1 VVLGLRLFTL
11 ISNEKAM
18 TFLSWFKKLCLVT
31 TAALLTSCA
40 STPYEFTQSANYSHR
55 VKFLVMHYTAIDFE
69 KSMRALVDE
78 GGLSAHYLLP
88 ELNDPSYPEDELK
101 VIQLVDEHD
110 RAWHAG
116 TSFWQGRE
124 DLNDQSIGIEIVNVP
139 SCHYPEVKPD
149 EQMENDASK
158 LCIFPDF
165 DPKQIALLIE
175 LSKGILARN
184 PDIGPTQVVGHSDI
198 APTRK
203 NDPGPRFPWY
213 QLYQAGIGAWYD
225 SDTVDK
231 YWQQFSLVKPS
242 ISLMQKALRG
252 YGYDV
257 HVTNQLDPQTLDTLS
272 AFQMHFLPWHV
283 SGNADAR
290 SAAVLFALMEK
301 YFPKKAAKL
310 MLQYQQQQLAPE
322 PIIKPLANAQVV
334 LQVPNPNPSSRALV
348 NDRGT
353 FKAYKGRGEIIIENN
368 TATSADI
375 FINGEKINIAQ
386 PLMANNSYKYSLSK
400 RTHNGTNTFKVEN
413 VQPEGANLTLRFSYP
428 TLVTKPVKSVQFNNV
443 DKLIN
448 EEVAAGFP
456 GAVLAVIKDG
466 KLIKL
471 SHYGDAKKYLADG
484 SLLEQPQ
491 QMKSDT
497 LFDIA
502 SNSKM
507 FATNL
512 ALMKLASEG
521 KVDVEKPLFYYLPE
535 FRGAGREQRLV
546 KDLLTHS
553 AGYPAVVDFHRKD
566 NKFGERFF
574 SQNSLRTKN
583 LLLTGVPFVAGRSVK
598 HLYSDIDYMLLGV
611 LVERLSGQSLD
622 NYVEGQIYQPLGLT
636 HTVYNPLQ
644 KGFIKNQIAAT
655 ELMGNT
661 RDGRISFDNVRT
673 DVLQGQVHDEKAFY
687 SLGGVAG
694 HAGLFSTGQ
703 DLAVLAQLLLNR
715 GGYGDKQI
723 FTPQVLEQF
732 IAPQASDE
740 SYGLGWRRA
749 GNGALQWHFG
759 PYASPQA
766 YGHTGWTGT
775 VTVIDPAYDL
785 AIILLTN
792 ARHTPIEGNETDY
805 EFMGRKFETGKY
817 GSIVS
822 LIYEA
827 ILNKH

>member
-1 VVLGLRLFTL
+1 MGLRLFTL

-55 VKFLVMHYTAIDFE
+55 VKFLVMHYTAIDYE

-165 DPKQIALLIE
+165 DAKQIALLIE

-368 TATSADI
+368 TVTSADI

-413 VQPEGANLTLRFSYP
+413 VQPEGASLTLRFSYP

-687 SLGGVAG
+687 ALGGVAG

>member
-1 VVLGLRLFTL
+1 
-11 ISNEKAM
+11 M

-165 DPKQIALLIE
+165 DAKQIALLIE
-175 LSKGILARN
+175 LSKGILACN

-231 YWQQFSLVKPS
+231 YWQQFNLVKPS

-290 SAAVLFALMEK
+290 SAAVLFALMQK

-368 TATSADI
+368 TVTSADI

-386 PLMANNSYKYSLSK
+386 PLMANKSYKYSLSK

-413 VQPEGANLTLRFSYP
+413 VQPEGASLTLRFPYP

-687 SLGGVAG
+687 ALGGVAG

>member
-1 VVLGLRLFTL
+1 MGLRLFTL

-165 DPKQIALLIE
+165 DAKQIALLIE

-290 SAAVLFALMEK
+290 SAAVLFALMQK

-535 FRGAGREQRLV
+535 YRGAGREQRLV

>member
-1 VVLGLRLFTL
+1 
-11 ISNEKAM
+11 M
-18 TFLSWFKKLCLVT
+18 TFIPWLKKVSLIITTTLLV
-31 TAALLTSCA
+31 SCA
-40 STPYEFTQSANYSHR
+40 SAPYEFTQSANYSHR
-55 VKFLVMHYTAIDFE
+55 VKFLVMHYTAIDYE
-69 KSMRALVDE
+69 KSERVLVKE

-88 ELNDPSYPEDELK
+88 ESNDESYPDDELK

-116 TSFWQGRE
+116 RSYWQGRE

-139 SCHYPEVKPD
+139 TCHYPDIKPTVH
-149 EQMENDASK
+149 MENDASK
-158 LCIFPDF
+158 LCIFPDY
-165 DPKQIALLIE
+165 DAKQVELLIE
-175 LSKGILARN
+175 LSKDILARN

-213 QLYQAGIGAWYD
+213 KLYKAGIGAWYD
-225 SDTVDK
+225 SETVDK
-231 YWQQFSLVKPS
+231 YWQQFSLSTPS
-242 ISLMQKALRG
+242 IGLIQKALRG
-252 YGYDV
+252 YGYEV
-257 HVTNQLDPQTLDTLS
+257 YATNQLDPQTLDTLS

-290 SAAVLFALMEK
+290 SASVLFALMEK

-310 MLQYQQQQLAPE
+310 MAEYQQQQQAPE
-322 PIIKPLANAQVV
+322 PVVKPLGNAQVAV
-334 LQVPNPNPSSRALV
+334 QVPTANPSSRKLV

-368 TATSADI
+368 NATSADI

-386 PLMANNSYKYSLSK
+386 PLTAQKIYQYSLKK
-400 RTHNGTNTFKVEN
+400 RTHNGINTFKVEN
-413 VQPEGANLTLRFSYP
+413 VLPKGAHLTLRFPYP
-428 TLVTKPVKSVQFNNV
+428 SLNTNATNSVSFSEV

-448 EEVAAGFP
+448 KEVSEGFP
-456 GAVLAVIKDG
+456 GAVLAVVKDG
-466 KLIKL
+466 KLVKL
-471 SHYGDAKKYLADG
+471 SQYGDAKKYNADG
-484 SLLEQPQ
+484 SLLAQPQ
-491 QMKSDT
+491 KMQADT

-521 KVDVEKPLFYYLPE
+521 KLDVEKPLFYYLPE

-583 LLLTGVPFVAGRSVK
+583 LLLTGVPFVAGRNVK

-611 LVERLSGQSLD
+611 LVERLAGQPLD
-622 NYVEGQIYQPLGLT
+622 AYVEGQIYQPLGLKNT
-636 HTVYNPLQ
+636 MYNPLQ
-644 KGFIKNQIAAT
+644 KGVTKNHIAAT

-661 RDGRISFDNVRT
+661 RGGRIIFDNART

-687 SLGGVAG
+687 ALGGVAG
-694 HAGLFSTGQ
+694 HAGLFSTAE
-703 DLAVLAQLLLNR
+703 DLAVLTQLLLNR
-715 GGYGDKQI
+715 GGYDNKQL

-732 IAPQASDE
+732 ITAQASDE
-740 SYGLGWRRA
+740 TYGLGWRRA
-749 GNGALQWHFG
+749 GNHARTWHFG
-759 PYASPQA
+759 PYASSQA

-775 VTVIDPAYDL
+775 VTVIDPVHDL
-785 AIILLTN
+785 AIVLLTN
-792 ARHTPIEGNETDY
+792 ARHTPIVGDETHY
-805 EFMGRKFETGKY
+805 EFAGKKFETGKY
-817 GSIVS
+817 GSIIS
-822 LIYEA
+822 LVYEA
-827 ILNKH
+827 LLNH

>member
-1 VVLGLRLFTL
+1 MGLRLFTL

-158 LCIFPDF
+158 LCVFPDF
-165 DPKQIALLIE
+165 DAKQIALLIE

-231 YWQQFSLVKPS
+231 YWQQFNLVKPS

-257 HVTNQLDPQTLDTLS
+257 HVNNQLDPQTLDTLN

-413 VQPEGANLTLRFSYP
+413 VQPEGASLTIRFPYP

-512 ALMKLASEG
+512 AFMKLASEG

-805 EFMGRKFETGKY
+805 EFMGKKFETGKY

>member
-1 VVLGLRLFTL
+1 MGLRLFTL

-55 VKFLVMHYTAIDFE
+55 VKFLVMHYTAIDYE

-88 ELNDPSYPEDELK
+88 ELNDPSYPEDELR

-165 DPKQIALLIE
+165 DAKQIALLIE

-231 YWQQFSLVKPS
+231 YWQQFNLVKPS

-310 MLQYQQQQLAPE
+310 MLQYKQQQLAPE

-368 TATSADI
+368 TVTSADI

-413 VQPEGANLTLRFSYP
+413 VQPEGASLTLRFSYP

-484 SLLEQPQ
+484 SSLEQPQ

-687 SLGGVAG
+687 ALGGVAG

>member
-1 VVLGLRLFTL
+1 
-11 ISNEKAM
+11 M
-18 TFLSWFKKLCLVT
+18 TFLSLLKKLSLITTVGLLV
-31 TAALLTSCA
+31 SCA
-40 STPYEFTQSANYSHR
+40 SNPYEFTQSANYSHR
-55 VKFLVMHYTAIDFE
+55 VKFLVMHYTAIDYE
-69 KSMRALVDE
+69 KSMRVLVDE

-88 ELNDPSYPEDELK
+88 ESNDPSYPDEELK
-101 VIQLVDEHD
+101 IIQLVDEHD

-116 TSFWQGRE
+116 RSYWQGRK

-139 SCHYPEVKPD
+139 TCHYPEIKSDVHI
-149 EQMENDASK
+149 ENETSK
-158 LCIFPDF
+158 LCIFPDY
-165 DPKQIALLIE
+165 DAKQMALLIE
-175 LSKGILARN
+175 LSKDILARN

-242 ISLMQKALRG
+242 VGLIQKALRG

-257 HVTNQLDPQTLDTLS
+257 QATNQLDLQTLDTLS

-283 SGNADAR
+283 SGNADGR

-310 MLQYQQQQLAPE
+310 MQQYQQQQAAPE
-322 PIIKPLANAQVV
+322 PTVKPLANAQVV
-334 LQVPNPNPSSRALV
+334 MQIPNPNPSSRSLV
-348 NDRGT
+348 NDRAT
-353 FKAYKGRGEIIIENN
+353 FKAYKGRGQIIIENH
-368 TATSADI
+368 TASSADI
-375 FINGEKINIAQ
+375 FINGEKINIAR
-386 PLMANNSYKYSLSK
+386 PLTANKVYEYSLSK
-400 RTHNGTNTFKVEN
+400 RTHNGTNTFRVEN
-413 VQPEGANLTLRFSYP
+413 IQPEGASLTIRFPFP
-428 TLVTKPVKSVQFNNV
+428 TLFRDKANKNTFQQV
-443 DKLIN
+443 DELIN
-448 EEVAAGFP
+448 QEIAKGFP
-456 GAVLAVIKDG
+456 GAVLAVVKDG
-466 KLIKL
+466 QLIKL
-471 SHYGDAKKYLADG
+471 SHYGDAKKYHADG
-484 SLLEQPQ
+484 SLLAYPQ

-521 KVDVEKPLFYYLPE
+521 KLDVEKPLFYYLPE
-535 FRGAGREQRLV
+535 YRGAGREQRLV

-566 NKFGERFF
+566 NKFGEQFF

-583 LLLTGVPFVAGRSVK
+583 LLLTGVPFVAGRNVK

-636 HTVYNPLQ
+636 HTLYNPLQ
-644 KGFIKNQIAAT
+644 KGFTKNQIAAT

-661 RDGRISFDNVRT
+661 RDGRLTFDNVRT

-687 SLGGVAG
+687 ALGGVAG

-703 DLAVLAQLLLNR
+703 DLSVLAQLLLNH
-715 GGYGDKQI
+715 GGYGDKQL

-749 GNGALQWHFG
+749 GHGALKWHFG

-792 ARHTPIEGNETDY
+792 ARHTPIEGTNTHY
-805 EFMGRKFETGKY
+805 EFVGKKFETGKY
-817 GSIVS
+817 GSVIS
-822 LIYEA
+822 LVYEA
-827 ILNKH
+827 LLNH

>member
-1 VVLGLRLFTL
+1 
-11 ISNEKAM
+11 M

-165 DPKQIALLIE
+165 DAKQIALLIE

-231 YWQQFSLVKPS
+231 YWQQFNLVKPS

-290 SAAVLFALMEK
+290 SAAVLFALMQK

-368 TATSADI
+368 TVTSADI

-386 PLMANNSYKYSLSK
+386 PLMANKSYKYSLSK

-413 VQPEGANLTLRFSYP
+413 VQPEGASLTLRFPYP

-687 SLGGVAG
+687 ALGGVAG